1 MSDKSPLSPSCQ
13 GYSVRS
19 PSITNKNRNFS
30 FHSQQLGSILNNQS
44 LRKNAGSG
52 LSFNSKSVISDSVDT
67 VEDGK
72 EEDFDLMNLDLINL
86 PNYDSPK
93 CSTK

>member
-1 MSDKSPLSPSCQ
+1 MSDKSPLWSSRQ

-19 PSITNKNRNFS
+19 PSSISKNRNFS
-30 FHSQQLGSILNNQS
+30 FHPHHIGNIFNNQS
-44 LRKNAGSG
+44 FRKNAGSG
-52 LSFNSKSVISDSVDT
+52 LSFHTKSGITDSLEEI
-67 VEDGK
+67 EDAE
-72 EEDFDLMNLDLINL
+72 EEDFDLMDLNWINL